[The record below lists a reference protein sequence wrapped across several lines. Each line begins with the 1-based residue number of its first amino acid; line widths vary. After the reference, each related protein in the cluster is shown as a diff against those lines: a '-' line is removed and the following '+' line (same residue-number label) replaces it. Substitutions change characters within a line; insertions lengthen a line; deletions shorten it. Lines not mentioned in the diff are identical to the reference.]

1 MKQEPCLWKDGGDS
15 ERRGGRRPHNKIHG
29 LFVAISKCLG
39 ENTVKFQKADSVW
52 LGCLPCQAWVS
63 AIKKY
68 TTENMTFFF
77 DLSQH

>member
-1 MKQEPCLWKDGGDS
+1 MH
-15 ERRGGRRPHNKIHG
+15 R

-68 TTENMTFFF
+68 TTENLTFFF